1 MIREKY
7 IQLTTREASI
17 LKLTVEEYIVTNRSI
32 GSDYLKKRYHLDISS
47 ATVRND
53 LAKLESMGL
62 IKQPFTSSGRIPTDL
77 GYRFYVDNLMEE
89 SPIQSESVMQWS
101 STLSQMSTNV
111 EELMQATA
119 TMMAKASRLFGV
131 VLVSEVQQG
140 ILKDIE
146 CIPLSSDRI
155 MVVLAMESG
164 IIRSM
169 VFNLEISI
177 EPNEVYIINQIL
189 NEYLTGYSLKEIQTT
204 VRQRLIDTP
213 IYNHEIVQV
222 LLRKPKENF
231 ALSANNLIYKS
242 TNQFLFTQDEFQQI
256 GTMQTF
262 MKAVEKQNIKQMLI
276 SPALHQ
282 KNDIFIGE
290 EIDNST
296 FKQFSVLTTKFQIE
310 YLVGKLA
317 ILGPT
322 RIPYKNIK
330 TILKHFSEI
339 ITHVC

>member
-296 FKQFSVLTTKFQIE
+296 FKQFSVLTTKFQSE